1 MSDFLS
7 SFQQDFIEKDR
18 YLYLLRGLGNTL
30 LIAVLAVLL
39 GIVVGF
45 LVAIIRS
52 THDKHGGLNVLNFI
66 CKVYLT
72 IWRGTPTMVQLLIMY
87 YIILVALDNK
97 IAVAVIAFGL
107 NSAAYVAEIVRSGI
121 MSVDEGQFEAGRSL
135 GLNYSQ
141 TMRLII
147 LPQAFKNVLP
157 ALANEFITLLKETSI
172 SGYIAI
178 PDLTKGGDII
188 RSQTYDPF
196 LPLFGVAIIYL
207 IIVMI
212 LTAGVHKLEM
222 SDKKVL
228 IEVKDLC
235 KSFGNVN
242 VLNGISTEIAQGEVV
257 AIIGPSGCGKSTFL
271 RSLNLLEEPT
281 SGVITFEGTDITDKS
296 VDINKMRQKIGMVFQ
311 QFNLF
316 PNYTVK
322 GNIMLAPVQTGLMNK
337 EEASKRADELLMRVG
352 LSDKADTYPAMLSGG
367 QKQRIAIA
375 RALAM
380 NPDVMLFDE
389 PTSALDPEM
398 VGEVLEIMKELAQ
411 DGMTMVVVTHEMG
424 FAREVASRVMFINEG
439 QIQEEN
445 TPAEF
450 FANPQNPRLC
460 DFLSKV
466 L

>member
-39 GIVVGF
+39 GIVVG

-66 CKVYLT
+66 CKMYLT

-212 LTAGVHKLEM
+212 LTAGVHKLE
-222 SDKKVL
+222 
-228 IEVKDLC
+228 
-235 KSFGNVN
+235 
-242 VLNGISTEIAQGEVV
+242 TR
-257 AIIGPSGCGKSTFL
+257 L
-271 RSLNLLEEPT
+271 RT
-281 SGVITFEGTDITDKS
+281 
-296 VDINKMRQKIGMVFQ
+296 
-311 QFNLF
+311 
-316 PNYTVK
+316 
-322 GNIMLAPVQTGLMNK
+322 
-337 EEASKRADELLMRVG
+337 
-352 LSDKADTYPAMLSGG
+352 
-367 QKQRIAIA
+367 
-375 RALAM
+375 
-380 NPDVMLFDE
+380 
-389 PTSALDPEM
+389 
-398 VGEVLEIMKELAQ
+398 
-411 DGMTMVVVTHEMG
+411 
-424 FAREVASRVMFINEG
+424 NE
-439 QIQEEN
+439 
-445 TPAEF
+445 
-450 FANPQNPRLC
+450 R
-460 DFLSKV
+460 
-466 L
+466 

>member
-1 MSDFLS
+1 MSDFIS
-7 SFQQDFIEKDR
+7 SFQLDFIKDDR
-18 YLYLLRGLGNTL
+18 YMYLLRGLGNTL

-45 LVAIIRS
+45 LVAIIRA
-52 THDKHGGLNVLNFI
+52 THDKHGGLNILNFI

-135 GLNYSQ
+135 GLNYGQ

-178 PDLTKGGDII
+178 PDLTKGGDLI

-207 IIVMI
+207 VIVMI

-222 SDKKVL
+222 R
-228 IEVKDLC
+228 
-235 KSFGNVN
+235 
-242 VLNGISTEIAQGEVV
+242 
-257 AIIGPSGCGKSTFL
+257 L
-271 RSLNLLEEPT
+271 RT
-281 SGVITFEGTDITDKS
+281 
-296 VDINKMRQKIGMVFQ
+296 
-311 QFNLF
+311 
-316 PNYTVK
+316 
-322 GNIMLAPVQTGLMNK
+322 
-337 EEASKRADELLMRVG
+337 
-352 LSDKADTYPAMLSGG
+352 
-367 QKQRIAIA
+367 
-375 RALAM
+375 
-380 NPDVMLFDE
+380 
-389 PTSALDPEM
+389 
-398 VGEVLEIMKELAQ
+398 
-411 DGMTMVVVTHEMG
+411 
-424 FAREVASRVMFINEG
+424 NE
-439 QIQEEN
+439 
-445 TPAEF
+445 
-450 FANPQNPRLC
+450 R
-460 DFLSKV
+460 
-466 L
+466 

>member
-66 CKVYLT
+66 CKMYLT

-107 NSAAYVAEIVRSGI
+107 NSAAYVEIVRSGI

-212 LTAGVHKLEM
+212 LTAGVHKLE
-222 SDKKVL
+222 
-228 IEVKDLC
+228 
-235 KSFGNVN
+235 
-242 VLNGISTEIAQGEVV
+242 TR
-257 AIIGPSGCGKSTFL
+257 L
-271 RSLNLLEEPT
+271 RT
-281 SGVITFEGTDITDKS
+281 
-296 VDINKMRQKIGMVFQ
+296 
-311 QFNLF
+311 
-316 PNYTVK
+316 
-322 GNIMLAPVQTGLMNK
+322 
-337 EEASKRADELLMRVG
+337 
-352 LSDKADTYPAMLSGG
+352 
-367 QKQRIAIA
+367 
-375 RALAM
+375 
-380 NPDVMLFDE
+380 
-389 PTSALDPEM
+389 
-398 VGEVLEIMKELAQ
+398 
-411 DGMTMVVVTHEMG
+411 
-424 FAREVASRVMFINEG
+424 NE
-439 QIQEEN
+439 
-445 TPAEF
+445 
-450 FANPQNPRLC
+450 R
-460 DFLSKV
+460 
-466 L
+466 

>member
-45 LVAIIRS
+45 LVAIIRA
-52 THDKHGGLNVLNFI
+52 THDKHGGLNILNFI

-87 YIILVALDNK
+87 YIILVSLNSK

-121 MSVDEGQFEAGRSL
+121 MAVDEGQFEAGRSL
-135 GLNYSQ
+135 GLNYGQ

-178 PDLTKGGDII
+178 PDLTKGGDLI

-207 IIVMI
+207 VIVMI

-222 SDKKVL
+222 R
-228 IEVKDLC
+228 
-235 KSFGNVN
+235 
-242 VLNGISTEIAQGEVV
+242 
-257 AIIGPSGCGKSTFL
+257 L
-271 RSLNLLEEPT
+271 RT
-281 SGVITFEGTDITDKS
+281 
-296 VDINKMRQKIGMVFQ
+296 
-311 QFNLF
+311 
-316 PNYTVK
+316 
-322 GNIMLAPVQTGLMNK
+322 
-337 EEASKRADELLMRVG
+337 
-352 LSDKADTYPAMLSGG
+352 
-367 QKQRIAIA
+367 
-375 RALAM
+375 
-380 NPDVMLFDE
+380 
-389 PTSALDPEM
+389 
-398 VGEVLEIMKELAQ
+398 
-411 DGMTMVVVTHEMG
+411 
-424 FAREVASRVMFINEG
+424 NE
-439 QIQEEN
+439 
-445 TPAEF
+445 
-450 FANPQNPRLC
+450 R
-460 DFLSKV
+460 
-466 L
+466 